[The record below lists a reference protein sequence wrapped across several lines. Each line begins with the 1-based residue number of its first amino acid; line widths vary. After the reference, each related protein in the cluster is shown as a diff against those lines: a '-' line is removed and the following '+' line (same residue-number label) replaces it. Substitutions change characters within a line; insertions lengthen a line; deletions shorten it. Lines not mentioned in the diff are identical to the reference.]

1 MPLFLLLHCD
11 GVYKMLTKEH
21 IITWLYK
28 AAESLEVNKEVLN
41 QLDAAIGDAEH
52 GINMDRGFQ
61 KVISQ
66 LPLIKEKDIEGILK
80 LTGMSLIS
88 SVGGASGQLYG
99 SLFIKAAAATAPG
112 KQEMDENELLLVLRA
127 GLKGVIDRGK
137 VQQGDKTMIDTLAP
151 AVETLENM
159 IHEGNSMAESFQK
172 AVSAAEKGMKDTIPM
187 VARKGRASYLGERS
201 IGHQDPGATSMYLI
215 LKALYDSIS

>member
-1 MPLFLLLHCD
+1 
-11 GVYKMLTKEH
+11 MLTKEH
-21 IITWLYK
+21 IVTWLYK
-28 AAESLEVNKEVLN
+28 AAESLEVNKEFLN
-41 QLDAAIGDAEH
+41 QLDAAIGDGEH
-52 GINMDRGFQ
+52 GISMDRGFQ

-66 LPLIKEKDIEGILK
+66 LPTNADKDIEGIFK

-112 KQEMDENELLLVLRA
+112 KQELDENELLSVLNA

-137 VQQGDKTMIDTLAP
+137 VQQGEKTMIDALAP
-151 AVETLENM
+151 AVETFGSV
-159 IHEGNSMAESFQK
+159 IHEGNSMTEAFQK
-172 AVSAAEKGMKDTIPM
+172 AMFAAEKGMKDTTPM
-187 VARKGRASYLGERS
+187 VAKKGRASYLGERS

>member
-1 MPLFLLLHCD
+1 
-11 GVYKMLTKEH
+11 MLTREQV
-21 IITWLYK
+21 IRWLNIAGK
-28 AAESLEVNKEVLN
+28 SLEVNKEALN

-66 LPLIKEKDIEGILK
+66 LSSSAEKDIEGIFK
-80 LTGMSLIS
+80 STGMSLIS

-99 SLFIKAAAATAPG
+99 SFFLKAATAVPG
-112 KQEMDENELLLVLRA
+112 KQELNEDELLAVLRA
-127 GLKGVIDRGK
+127 GLKGVVDRGK
-137 VQQGDKTMIDTLAP
+137 AQQGDKTMIDTLIP
-151 AVETLENM
+151 SVEAFESM
-159 IHEGNSMAESFQK
+159 IQKGNSMTESLKQ
-172 AVSAAEKGMKDTIPM
+172 AVVAAEKGMEDTIPM

-215 LKALYDSIS
+215 LKALYDSTV